1 MESHRAPGILRQLWL
16 AVWYGL
22 TCKLYTLS
30 SRVEAIRIEIELAI
44 DEQQLT
50 SLTDTQSTTVTAL
63 PTLTDAAIVMTNNV
77 AEPHP
82 SSPPDATS

>member
-22 TCKLYTLS
+22 TCRLFTLS
-30 SRVEAIRIEIELAI
+30 SRVEAIKIKIELAM
-44 DEQQLT
+44 DERQLI
-50 SLTDTQSTTVTAL
+50 SLTDTQSTTATAL
-63 PTLTDAAIVMTNNV
+63 PTLTDIMTNDT

-82 SSPPDATS
+82 ASPPDATS